1 MSFITNLKHV
11 TVGDPMVIIQIQ
23 DFDFLA
29 LNIAAN
35 KLLSPKEVAR
45 LNREKKKKQR
55 KPNKAIMHCRDN

>member
-11 TVGDPMVIIQIQ
+11 TVGEPMVIIQIQ

-35 KLLSPKEVAR
+35 KLLFSKRGCSSDFTNEDEELKA
-45 LNREKKKKQR
+45 NEK
-55 KPNKAIMHCRDN
+55 